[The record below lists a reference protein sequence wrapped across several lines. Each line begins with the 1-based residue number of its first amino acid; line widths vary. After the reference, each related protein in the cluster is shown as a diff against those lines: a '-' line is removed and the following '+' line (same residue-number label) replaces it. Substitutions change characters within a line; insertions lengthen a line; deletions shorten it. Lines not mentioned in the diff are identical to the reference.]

1 MSVVIPAAP
10 APVPPLEPSPS
21 VAGVGE
27 AVRRTASLMDQVSEW
42 ATHGGQPAGWDGD
55 ASRAADHA
63 MTRLTRDVDDAVAV
77 LQQAGTAI
85 ITFGD
90 RVEGLRM
97 RRDGLVSDRTSLMSR
112 HADLVEDAASGT
124 VDEAVLRDDARRLAG
139 DIDAYASEV
148 TRWQTDVTVAEDTLI
163 AVLRASDT
171 ATEARF
177 LAASRSASVDDLI
190 RSLSDQG
197 ILPPNA
203 ASMSVEELRSWL
215 IDHPEAAEALLAQ
228 RPLPGSDGPAGEL
241 GSLLTPMLVPEG
253 GAAEAEAGR
262 RDAIRALFE
271 GLSEED
277 AGRLA
282 MLFPGVVGNL
292 PGVPFDNRADANT
305 VGIIDALA
313 RERGGLDDLRDQHE
327 ENQHDWDFLG
337 RNNDDLEGPIGDA
350 EDRIALYESILSGDR
365 QIVYFDPSGDGAIA
379 ELHGQIGPDTENL
392 GVHVPGT
399 GTDLASFQ
407 GVADRSESFVQESGG
422 SLAMI
427 SWMGGDLPDGIVRD
441 APTPGYAQDLAPR
454 LAGFSQE
461 VRQELG
467 HEAPTPVHTTYLGHS
482 YGGAVVGL
490 SETYGLQA
498 DRVLHVESAGMGR
511 DVQSTSDLPAS
522 QDGVDRYSMT
532 APGDPIGYTQGQQV
546 GGIGHGADPDDWPG
560 TTRLHTGDTVD
571 GEFNTGLDS
580 HTRVFQEQ
588 SDAWYNMYEVLT
600 GGEVMPYRDPVYETI
615 VTGRSAVRIQTG
627 WEPGQEVDIP

>member
-1 MSVVIPAAP
+1 MTVLIPAAP
-10 APVPPLEPSPS
+10 GPVPPLRPSSS

-27 AVRRTASLMDQVSEW
+27 AVRRTASLLDQVSEW

-85 ITFGD
+85 ITFAD

-139 DIDAYASEV
+139 DIDAHASDV
-148 TRWQTDVTVAEDTLI
+148 TRWQSDVTVAEDTLI
-163 AVLRASDT
+163 AVLRSSDT

-282 MLFPGVVGNL
+282 LLFPGVVGNR
-292 PGVPFDNRADANT
+292 PGVPFDHRADANT
-305 VGIIDALA
+305 VAIVDALA
-313 RERGGLDDLRDQHE
+313 RERTEIDRLRDSYDWRDSVVSGDPSYELIKLQIRQGE
-327 ENQHDWDFLG
+327 ERLAAF
-337 RNNDDLEGPIGDA
+337 
-350 EDRIALYESILSGDR
+350 ESLLSGDR

-379 ELHGQIGPDTENL
+379 ELHGQIGPDTQNL

-407 GVADRSESFVQESGG
+407 GVADRSESFVNNARG

-427 SWMGGDLPDGIVRD
+427 SWMGGDLPDGLLLD
-441 APTPGYAQDLAPR
+441 APTPGYAQDLAPV

-461 VRQELG
+461 VRQELE
-467 HEAPTPVHTTYLGHS
+467 HEAPAGVRTTYLGHS

-498 DRVLHVESAGMGR
+498 DRVLHVESAGMGH
-511 DVQSTSDLPAS
+511 DVRSTSDLPDS

-532 APGDPIGYTQGQQV
+532 APGDIIGHVQGSQV
-546 GGIGHGADPDDWPG
+546 GDLGHGADPDDWPG
-560 TTRLHTGDTVD
+560 TLRIDTGDTAD
-571 GEFNTGLDS
+571 GTPNTGPDS
-580 HTRVFQEQ
+580 HSRVFQAR
-588 SDAWYNMYEVLT
+588 SDAWRNMYEVLT
-600 GGEVMPYRDPVYETI
+600 GGEVMPYREPIYETI
-615 VTGRSAVRIQTG
+615 VTDRSAVRIQTG
-627 WEPGQEVDIP
+627 WAPANRVDIQ

>member
-27 AVRRTASLMDQVSEW
+27 AVRRTASLLDQVSEW
-42 ATHGGQPAGWDGD
+42 ATHGGQPAGWEGE
-55 ASRAADHA
+55 ASQAADHA

-139 DIDAYASEV
+139 DIEAHASDV
-148 TRWQTDVTVAEDTLI
+148 TRWQSDVTIAEDTLI
-163 AVLRASDT
+163 AVLRSSDT

-228 RPLPGSDGPAGEL
+228 RPVPGADGPAGEL

-292 PGVPFDNRADANT
+292 AGVPFDHRADANT

-327 ENQHDWDFLG
+327 HNQSDWDFLG
-337 RNNDDLEGPIGDA
+337 RNNDDLEESIGDA

-379 ELHGQIGPDTENL
+379 ELHGRIGPDTQNI

-399 GTDLASFQ
+399 GTDLANFQ
-407 GVADRSESFVQESGG
+407 GVADRSESFVTNARG
-422 SLAMI
+422 SLAMV
-427 SWMGGDLPDGIVRD
+427 SWMGGDLPDGLFTD
-441 APTPGYAQDLAPR
+441 APTPGYAQALAPE
-454 LAGFSQE
+454 LAGFSRE
-461 VRQELG
+461 VRQELE
-467 HEAPTPVHTTYLGHS
+467 HEAPAGVRTTYLGHS

-498 DRVLHVESAGMGR
+498 DRVLHVESAGMGH
-511 DVQSTSDLPAS
+511 DVQSISDLPAS
-522 QDGVDRYSMT
+522 QQGVDRYSMT
-532 APGDPIGYTQGQQV
+532 APGDIIGHFQGKQFEDL
-546 GGIGHGADPDDWPG
+546 GHGADPDNWPG
-560 TTRLHTGDTVD
+560 TMRIDTGDTAD
-571 GEFNTGLDS
+571 GTPNTGPDS
-580 HTRVFQEQ
+580 HSRVFQAR
-588 SDAWYNMYEVLT
+588 SDAWRNMYEVLT
-600 GGEVMPYRDPVYETI
+600 GGEVVPYREPTYETI
-615 VTGRSAVRIQTG
+615 VTDRSAVRIQTG
-627 WEPGQEVDIP
+627 WAPASRVDIQ